1 MGSSWASFI
10 KNKELERMNDKET
23 CTNNVKQVH
32 FLAEEMYNYGIFLCR
47 DSVNRDSVNNHIDL
61 NKFTHPPWSSSTLK
75 SLLLILTQIDFKIPD
90 LSFMKIN
97 NVTRLLMSIY
107 YMYKVSLIICY
118 Y

>member
-10 KNKELERMNDKET
+10 KDTELERMNDKET

-32 FLAEEMYNYGIFLCR
+32 FLTEEMYNYGIFLCS
-47 DSVNRDSVNNHIDL
+47 DSEI

-75 SLLLILTQIDFKIPD
+75 SLLLILTQIDFKIPA

-107 YMYKVSLIICY
+107 YMY
-118 Y
+118 